1 MMQKFIEAGYEI
13 VDFEDKAE
21 IYVINTCTV
30 TNIADKKSRQMI
42 RRVKQQNK
50 NAILVAVGCYV
61 QVAKEKLE
69 EIDDIDLILG
79 TKEKRDIVKYVEEYL
94 EEKEKIISVSNM
106 TPKDNYEEF
115 GLITHTE
122 RNRAVIKVEDGCNQ
136 FCTYCIIPYA
146 RGRVRSRIPEHI
158 IKEIEKIS
166 KNGIKE
172 VVLTGINLTA
182 YGTDF
187 AYRDTEE
194 QYKEEKSI
202 DTKLSE
208 NYENNKQYEID
219 NEENKI
225 ENESNLDIISN
236 ESKELKNYRLI
247 DLLEDINK
255 VPKIKRI
262 RLGSL
267 EPTIITDDFVERLS
281 KLEKICDHFHLSLQS
296 GCTETLKRMNRKYTA
311 NEIEEAAARIR
322 KYFPNAALTADII
335 VGFPGE
341 TDEEFNKTYE
351 LLKRIKLYKIHV
363 FKYSKREGTKAAI
376 MEKQVDGNIKEERSN
391 KLLELS
397 DKYEEE
403 FNNACVGKTLS
414 VLFEEQDEEYIKGH
428 TTNYRV
434 VKVKLKE
441 SKKNLQPEKDNE
453 KELSLEKR
461 LENEIANVKV
471 TKAEG
476 LELIGEL
483 TDAILTIYR
492 RANNKR

>member
-13 VDFEDKAE
+13 VDFEAKAE

-30 TNIADKKSRQMI
+30 TNIADKKSRQML

-50 NAILVAVGCYV
+50 DAILVAVGCYV
-61 QVAKEKLE
+61 QVAREKLE
-69 EIDDIDLILG
+69 EIEDIDLILG
-79 TKEKRDIVKYVEEYL
+79 TKEKKDIVEYVERYL
-94 EEKEKIISVSNM
+94 RENEKIISVSNM
-106 TPKDNYEEF
+106 MPTDNYEEF

-146 RGRVRSRIPEHI
+146 RGRVRSRHPEHI

-166 KNGIKE
+166 ENGIKE

-187 AYRDTEE
+187 AYKNTENVE
-194 QYKEEKSI
+194 IIKDKE
-202 DTKLSE
+202 DAVT
-208 NYENNKQYEID
+208 
-219 NEENKI
+219 I
-225 ENESNLDIISN
+225 EDRIN
-236 ESKELKNYRLI
+236 KNYRLI

-255 VPKIKRI
+255 IPKIKRI

-267 EPTIITDDFVERLS
+267 EPTIITDEFVERLS
-281 KLEKICDHFHLSLQS
+281 NLEKVCDHFHLSLQS

-311 NEIEEAAARIR
+311 DEIKEATERIR
-322 KYFPNAALTADII
+322 KFFPNAALTADII

-341 TDEEFNKTYE
+341 TDKEFNKTYE

-363 FKYSKREGTKAAI
+363 FKYSPRKGTKAAV
-376 MEKQVDGNIKEERSN
+376 MENQVNGNVKEERSN

-403 FNNACVGKTLS
+403 FNNASIGKTLS
-414 VLFEEQDEEYIKGH
+414 VLFEEKCGEYVKGH

-434 VKVKLKE
+434 VKVKIKE
-441 SKKNLQPEKDNE
+441 KIEQDSKKELKIEKQ
-453 KELSLEKR
+453 
-461 LENEIANVKV
+461 LENEIRNVKIMQSD
-471 TKAEG
+471 G
-476 LELIGEL
+476 LELIGE
-483 TDAILTIYR
+483 IV
-492 RANNKR
+492 